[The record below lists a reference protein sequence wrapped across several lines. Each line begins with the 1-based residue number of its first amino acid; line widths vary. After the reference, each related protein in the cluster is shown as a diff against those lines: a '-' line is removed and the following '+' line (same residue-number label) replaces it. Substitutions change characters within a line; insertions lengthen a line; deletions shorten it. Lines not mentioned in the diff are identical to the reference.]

1 MVPSSVLAL
10 RDLWFLPSHALISAP
25 LRELTVLREDV
36 VVAVIVAKFSL
47 YTLVFRNPFRRIVI
61 R

>member
-10 RDLWFLPSHALISAP
+10 RDLWFLPSHAVISAP

-36 VVAVIVAKFSL
+36 VVAVFVAKFSCIL
-47 YTLVFRNPFRRIVI
+47 WSPGTHSGAL
-61 R
+61 